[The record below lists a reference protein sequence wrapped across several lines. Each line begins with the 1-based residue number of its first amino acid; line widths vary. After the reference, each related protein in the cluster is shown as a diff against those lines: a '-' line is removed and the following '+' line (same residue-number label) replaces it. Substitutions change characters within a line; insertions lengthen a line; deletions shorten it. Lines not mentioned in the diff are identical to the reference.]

1 MRLAS
6 LDWRSWTSGG
16 ISIPFGEMSQEL
28 SANFD
33 QTYQAHIT
41 ANVDRVTTTRMQR
54 SKVKITRF
62 RK

>member
-28 SANFD
+28 SDEF
-33 QTYQAHIT
+33 
-41 ANVDRVTTTRMQR
+41 
-54 SKVKITRF
+54 
-62 RK
+62 